1 MNREVRQSRGAVA
14 PAGAV
19 YGRPPGDDVGEQ
31 AMLVDYHMHLERG
44 PFTREWLGHF
54 LATARERG
62 VAEIGVSE
70 HVYRFREAQEAY
82 GAWWADGDGGGPKAE
97 GRGPGGDAENA
108 PPGTAA
114 FARRWWTARGGQ
126 SLAEYAGLL
135 RGAATDGLPVRLGI
149 EVDYFPGREGAIR
162 AVLARAPFDYAI
174 GSVHWIGPWGFD
186 LLDVEGLWDGR
197 DVDEAYRA
205 YFALLIRA
213 ARSGLFQ
220 IMAHPDLIKVMGHR
234 PSAALDLAPLYAEA
248 ARAFAAGGAA
258 VEVSTAG
265 FRKPVGELYP
275 DPAFLH
281 ACRREG
287 VPLSLASDAH
297 RPEDV
302 GLDFD
307 RAAALARDCGYRE
320 VMTFAGGQGRAVPL
334 G

>member
-1 MNREVRQSRGAVA
+1 
-14 PAGAV
+14 
-19 YGRPPGDDVGEQ
+19 
-31 AMLVDYHMHLERG
+31 MLVDYHMHLERG
-44 PFTREWLGHF
+44 PFTREWLDRF

-62 VAEIGVSE
+62 VAEIGISE

-82 GAWWADGDGGGPKAE
+82 GAWWAGGEDGGEGRGARGEGRGAE
-97 GRGPGGDAENA
+97 GRDEGGARV
-108 PPGTAA
+108 GTAA
-114 FARRWWTARGGQ
+114 FAERWWTGRGGQ
-126 SLAEYAGLL
+126 SLGEYAGLL
-135 RGAATDGLPVRLGI
+135 RGAAADGLPVRLGI
-149 EVDYFPGREGAIR
+149 EVDFFPGREGAIR
-162 AVLARAPFDYAI
+162 AVLAQAPFDYAI

-186 LLDVEGLWDGR
+186 LLGVEGLWDGR

-205 YFALLIRA
+205 YFALLGQA
-213 ARSGLFQ
+213 ARSGLFG

-234 PSAALDLAPLYAEA
+234 PSAALDLEALYAEA

-265 FRKPVGELYP
+265 FRKPIGELYP
-275 DPAFLH
+275 DPAFLR

-287 VPLSLASDAH
+287 VPLGLASDAH

-307 RAAALARDCGYRE
+307 RAVALARDCGYRE
-320 VMTFAGGQGRAVPL
+320 VATFAGGRSRAVPL